1 MDTLP
6 SAVAWA
12 GDAIE
17 IIDQTR
23 LPDVCAILRLT
34 TVEAAVD
41 AIRTLAVRGAP
52 AIGGCGALAVVL
64 GLDEARP
71 ATREDALAALDQV
84 AARVGSARPTAV
96 NLSWAVGRVR
106 DAAARDIQAAALA
119 NLLERQPV
127 FRPVDSL
134 ARRADHL
141 HAVLFQYAGV
151 SHRNCRVQAGL
162 PAQGRQQSVYRVR
175 TFGLSL
181 QNLFDSLRRDRLDV
195 GAISKLRVGHYGG
208 RV

>member
-34 TVEAAVD
+34 TAEAAVD

-96 NLSWAVGRVR
+96 NLSWAMGRVR
-106 DAAARDIQAAALA
+106 DAAAREATPAAMRARALLEAQRIVDMPRGPRRRFAALRGA
-119 NLLERQPV
+119 RAHASRRVSPPAPRHRAPGP
-127 FRPVDSL
+127 RPT
-134 ARRADHL
+134 R
-141 HAVLFQYAGV
+141 G
-151 SHRNCRVQAGL
+151 
-162 PAQGRQQSVYRVR
+162 
-175 TFGLSL
+175 
-181 QNLFDSLRRDRLDV
+181 
-195 GAISKLRVGHYGG
+195 
-208 RV
+208 